1 MSFTAEWEAASK
13 FLFLPARGKIPTKT
27 NKEDKGM
34 RSVFRA
40 ATKSFVLGLAIVAF
54 FTLNQKVA
62 RADTVI
68 IHGLTVGAYN
78 NSIFLSPSATLLGL
92 TFNGTTFPNPIAI
105 ADTTVPSFS
114 FNSSNLILGSFTLTG
129 DAATYTGNTFA
140 LRITP
145 SHVNAPLLDMVLL
158 TPQYS
163 QPPFGVAATLQNAQN
178 GSVIID
184 FDNAPLVFSVTLAG
198 NEISRFSIIIDDLIV
213 QPGQTVNIV
222 STVSQTSEVPE
233 PATLL
238 LLGTGLAG
246 VAGAVR
252 KRWKLYF

>member
-1 MSFTAEWEAASK
+1 
-13 FLFLPARGKIPTKT
+13 
-27 NKEDKGM
+27 M
-34 RSVFRA
+34 RSVCTA
-40 ATKSFVLGLAIVAF
+40 ATKAFGFGLAIVVF
-54 FTLNQKVA
+54 LTLNQQVA
-62 RADTVI
+62 RADTVVI
-68 IHGLTVGAYN
+68 NGLTVGAYN

-105 ADTTVPSFS
+105 ADTSVPSFS
-114 FNSSNLILGSFTLTG
+114 FNSSTLILGSFTLTG

-145 SHVNAPLLDMVLL
+145 SHVNAPLLDIEPISM
-158 TPQYS
+158 QFS
-163 QPPFGVAATLQNAQN
+163 QPPFGVAATIQNAQN

-184 FDNAPLVFSVTLAG
+184 FDNAPVVFSVTLGG
-198 NEISRFSIIIDDLIV
+198 NEISRFSVIIDDLII

-222 STVSQTSEVPE
+222 STVIQTSEVPE

-246 VAGAVR
+246 VGSAVR
-252 KRWKLYF
+252 KRWKLD

>member
-1 MSFTAEWEAASK
+1 
-13 FLFLPARGKIPTKT
+13 
-27 NKEDKGM
+27 M
-34 RSVFRA
+34 RSVCTA
-40 ATKSFVLGLAIVAF
+40 AIKSFGFGLAIVIF
-54 FTLNQKVA
+54 LTLNHKVA
-62 RADTVI
+62 QADTVVI
-68 IHGLTVGAYN
+68 NGLTVGAYN

-105 ADTTVPSFS
+105 ADTSAPSFS

-129 DAATYTGNTFA
+129 NPATYTGNTFA
-140 LRITP
+140 LRLTP
-145 SHVNAPLLDMVLL
+145 SHVNAPLLDIEPISMLF
-158 TPQYS
+158 S
-163 QPPFGVAATLQNAQN
+163 QPPFGVLGTIQNGPN

-184 FDNAPLVFSVTLAG
+184 FDNAPVVFSVTLAG
-198 NEISRFSIIIDDLIV
+198 NEISRFSVIIDDVII
-213 QPGQTVNIV
+213 QPGQTVNIL

>member
-1 MSFTAEWEAASK
+1 MSFTAEWEAANK
-13 FLFLPARGKIPTKT
+13 FLFLPASGKIPTKT
-27 NKEDKGM
+27 NKEDKAM
-34 RSVFRA
+34 RSVFRT
-40 ATKSFVLGLAIVAF
+40 ATKSFVFGLAIVAF

-62 RADTVI
+62 RADTVV

-92 TFNGTTFPNPIAI
+92 TFNGNTFPNPVAI
-105 ADTTVPSFS
+105 ADTSVPSFS
-114 FNSSNLILGSFTLTG
+114 FNSSTLILGSFTLTG
-129 DAATYTGNTFA
+129 DPATYTGNTFA
-140 LRITP
+140 LRLTP
-145 SHVNAPLLDMVLL
+145 SFVNAPLLDMVLL

-198 NEISRFSIIIDDLIV
+198 NEISRFSIIIDDLII

-252 KRWKLYF
+252 KRWELYF

>member
-1 MSFTAEWEAASK
+1 
-13 FLFLPARGKIPTKT
+13 
-27 NKEDKGM
+27 M
-34 RSVFRA
+34 RSVCTSA
-40 ATKSFVLGLAIVAF
+40 IKSFGFGLAIVVF

-62 RADTVI
+62 RADTVVI
-68 IHGLTVGAYN
+68 NGLTVGAYN

-105 ADTTVPSFS
+105 ADTTAPSFS
-114 FNSSNLILGSFTLTG
+114 FNSSTLILGSFTLTG

-140 LRITP
+140 LRLTP
-145 SHVNAPLLDMVLL
+145 SFVNAPVLDMV
-158 TPQYS
+158 PISMQFS
-163 QPPFGVAATLQNAQN
+163 QPPFGVASTLQNAQN

-184 FDNAPLVFSVTLAG
+184 FDNAPLVFSVTVAG
-198 NEISRFSIIIDDLIV
+198 NEISRFSVSIDDVII

-246 VAGAVR
+246 AGSAVR
-252 KRWKLYF
+252 KRWKLD